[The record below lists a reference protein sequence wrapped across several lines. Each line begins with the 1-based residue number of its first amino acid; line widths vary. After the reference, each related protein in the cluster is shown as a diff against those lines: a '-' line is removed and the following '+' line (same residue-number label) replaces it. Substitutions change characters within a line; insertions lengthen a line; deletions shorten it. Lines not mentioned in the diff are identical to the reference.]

1 MTQISERLL
10 VQAHL
15 DAKQPKPLTAEQ
27 EAWYRAAIAAE
38 LKAQDA
44 VLVAHFYC
52 DPIIQALAEET
63 GGCVSDSLEMARFG
77 NAHPAKTVVVAGGQV
92 HGRDRQDPQ
101 PRKKRVLMPTLEAT
115 CSLDLGCPVDEFS
128 AFCDQHPERTV
139 VVYANTSAA
148 VKARADWVV
157 TSSCAL
163 EIVESLMDNGETII
177 WGPDKHLGTY
187 IQRKTGADMLLWDG
201 ACIVHE
207 EFKSKQLEDMKALYP
222 DAAILVHP
230 ESPTSVI
237 ELADAV
243 GSTSQLIAAAQTL
256 PNKTLIVATDRGI
269 FYKMQQLCPDKVFI
283 EAPTAGNG
291 AACRSCAHCPWMA
304 MNTLERTL
312 KSLQEGA
319 NEIFVDPA
327 LIPPGDSPAQAH
339 ARLHSGGADEAG
351 GQCLIEGE
359 RLDRSHALRGNVARD
374 APRPKKSRTRS
385 VRRGVPT
392 QSVGTIKDERS
403 YLVFLG
409 IRTNCVSE

>member
-15 DAKQPKPLTAEQ
+15 DAKQPKPLTPEQ
-27 EAWYRAAIAAE
+27 EADYRAAIAAE

-52 DPIIQALAEET
+52 DPVIQALAEET

-77 NAHPAKTVVVAGGQV
+77 NQHPAKTVVVAGVRFMGETAKILN
-92 HGRDRQDPQ
+92 PE
-101 PRKKRVLMPTLEAT
+101 KRVLMPTLEAT
-115 CSLDLGCPVDEFS
+115 CSLDLGCPVEDFS
-128 AFCDQHPERTV
+128 AFCDKHPERTV

-177 WGPDKHLGTY
+177 WGPDQHLGRY
-187 IQRKTGADMLLWDG
+187 IQKNTGADMLLWDG

-243 GSTSQLIAAAQTL
+243 GSTSQLIAAAQSL

-269 FYKMQQLCPDKVFI
+269 FYKMQQLCPDKVYI

-291 AACRSCAHCPWMA
+291 AASRSCAHSPGMA

-312 KSLQEGA
+312 KSLKEGT

-327 LIPPGDSPAQAH
+327 LIPQAIRPLKRMLDFTQA
-339 ARLHSGGADEAG
+339 ARMKLAG
-351 GQCLIEGE
+351 N
-359 RLDRSHALRGNVARD
+359 A
-374 APRPKKSRTRS
+374 
-385 VRRGVPT
+385 
-392 QSVGTIKDERS
+392 
-403 YLVFLG
+403 
-409 IRTNCVSE
+409 